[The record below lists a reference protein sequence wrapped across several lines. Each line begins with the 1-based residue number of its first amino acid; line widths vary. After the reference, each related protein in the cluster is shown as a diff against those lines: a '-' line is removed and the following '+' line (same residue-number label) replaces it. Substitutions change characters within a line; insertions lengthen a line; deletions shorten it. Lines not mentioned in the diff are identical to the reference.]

1 MKSRLSEQTGGFY
14 VMMMGRQKNGE
25 RTEDHEKSADHG
37 KKDRPV

>member
-1 MKSRLSEQTGGFY
+1 MKSRLSEQTGGY
-14 VMMMGRQKNGE
+14 CVMMSRQKNRE

>member
-1 MKSRLSEQTGGFY
+1 MKSRLSEQTGGFC
-14 VMMMGRQKNGE
+14 VIMMSRQKNTG